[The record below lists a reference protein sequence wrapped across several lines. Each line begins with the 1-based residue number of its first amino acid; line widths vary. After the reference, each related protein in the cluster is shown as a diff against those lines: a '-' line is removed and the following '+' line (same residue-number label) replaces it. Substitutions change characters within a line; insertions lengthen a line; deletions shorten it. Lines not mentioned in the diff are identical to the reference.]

1 MVLQVNPDGVPM
13 TVVDTSTADQATLE
27 RCVEE
32 ADAIV
37 VVFAID
43 SAASLSSVEMRWLP
57 LASKQCVP
65 IIVLANKCDVVESSI
80 DNLLEVRSLD
90 CRCWSDIAAQA
101 MERILRSHIWVS
113 TVLETSCVQSV
124 NLENVTRPVCCPYL
138 AELSVRSDRLSSQPA
153 EQ

>member
-1 MVLQVNPDGVPM
+1 MVVLQVNPDGVPM
-13 TVVDTSTADQATLE
+13 TIVDTSTADQATLE
-27 RCVEE
+27 RCVDE

-80 DNLLEVRSLD
+80 DNLLEVRSLR
-90 CRCWSDIAAQA
+90 CRC
-101 MERILRSHIWVS
+101 
-113 TVLETSCVQSV
+113 
-124 NLENVTRPVCCPYL
+124 
-138 AELSVRSDRLSSQPA
+138 RSDTSAGDGADTPVAHMGINSAGNFVCAERQPR
-153 EQ
+153 ECDPPCVLPVPC

>member
-43 SAASLSSVEMRWLP
+43 SAASLSSVEMRLLP
-57 LASKQCVP
+57 LASRQCVP

-80 DNLLEVRSLD
+80 DNLLEVRSLC